1 MIRFWIRIAA
11 NLLLFPV
18 LYPRKKAYP
27 TLREHFSI
35 GDDVP
40 ARADFAVA
48 LGCSLRAD
56 GTASSPT
63 RAIASLA
70 AKLQKEGRAGK
81 VILSGGNPVNG
92 VSEGEAMRRVLE
104 REFSLA
110 APEVVMDGLPDSKY
124 VGTLDQARSVGEI
137 LKKHGARTAVLVVQP
152 QQLPRAL
159 WVFRREVPGIR
170 FHPANPVEEYDPLST
185 QLRMRSRRRF
195 RLWNMIA
202 WAGLWRI
209 TDDIKKQ

>member
-1 MIRFWIRIAA
+1 LIRFWIRITL

-27 TLREHFSI
+27 ALREHFSI
-35 GDDVP
+35 DDDVP
-40 ARADFAVA
+40 ARADFVVA

-56 GTASSPT
+56 GSASSPT
-63 RAIASLA
+63 RAIAERA
-70 AKLQKEGRAGK
+70 ARLFKEGKVSK

-92 VSEGEAMRRVLE
+92 VSEGEAMRRLLE

-110 APEVVMDGLPDSKY
+110 APDVVMDVLPDSLY

-137 LKKHGARTAVLVVQP
+137 LKKHGAKNAILVVQP

-159 WVFRREVPGIR
+159 WVFRSIVPSIR
-170 FHPANPVEEYDPLST
+170 FYPANPAEDYDPLST
-185 QLRMRSRRRF
+185 QVRMHSRWRF
-195 RLWNMIA
+195 RLWNMVA
-202 WAGLWRI
+202 WAGLWRT